1 MNEYLLTINAIAC
14 VATAFRLMAYRRNG
28 ATHRPMV
35 TVFAWS
41 MPVFPFHGCGYW
53 IAPILNK
60 VEDKMK

>member
-1 MNEYLLTINAIAC
+1 VNEYLLAINAIAC